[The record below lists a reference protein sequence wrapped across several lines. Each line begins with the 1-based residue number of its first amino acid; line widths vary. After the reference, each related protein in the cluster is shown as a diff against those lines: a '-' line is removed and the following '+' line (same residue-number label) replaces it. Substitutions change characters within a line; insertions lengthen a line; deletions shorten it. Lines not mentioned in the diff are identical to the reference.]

1 MKWLVALIVTIALAS
16 CGATVTVDYDKEIDF
31 SQYKTYNYYQDIESG
46 LNNLDDNRIMFAID
60 SLLLQK
66 GFVKSETPQLLIN
79 FFSKEFLSNS
89 RNTIGIGIGGGG
101 NVGFGV
107 SGGIPIG
114 GKVINQTLTIDF
126 IDSDKDALIWQAL
139 VNGELNEKANPQQK
153 EDYYFGIIRKA
164 LKTFPPSKK

>member
-1 MKWLVALIVTIALAS
+1 MKWLVALIVTITLAS
-16 CGATVTVDYDKEIDF
+16 CGATVTLDYDKEIDF
-31 SQYKTYNYYQDIESG
+31 TQYKTYNYFQDIESG
-46 LNNLDDNRIMFAID
+46 LNNLDDNRIMFATD

-126 IDSDKDALIWQAL
+126 IDSGKDALIWQAV

-153 EDYYFGIIRKA
+153 EDDYFGIIRKA
-164 LKTFPPSKK
+164 LKAFPSSKN

>member
-1 MKWLVALIVTIALAS
+1 MKWLVALMVTIVLAS
-16 CGATVTVDYDKEIDF
+16 CGATVAVDYDKEIDF
-31 SQYKTYNYYQDIESG
+31 TQYKTYNYFPNIKSG
-46 LNNLDDNRIMFAID
+46 LNNLDDNRIMYATD

-126 IDSDKDALIWQAL
+126 IDSDKDALIWQAV

-164 LKTFPPSKK
+164 LKAFPPSKN

>member
-1 MKWLVALIVTIALAS
+1 MTWGNL
-16 CGATVTVDYDKEIDF
+16 
-31 SQYKTYNYYQDIESG
+31 G
-46 LNNLDDNRIMFAID
+46 LSREFHKKLFGPLFYSWWNFPLRHPN
-60 SLLLQK
+60 LQK
-66 GFVKSETPQLLIN
+66 THFWSQD

-126 IDSDKDALIWQAL
+126 IDSDKDALIWQAV

-164 LKTFPPSKK
+164 LKAFPPSKN